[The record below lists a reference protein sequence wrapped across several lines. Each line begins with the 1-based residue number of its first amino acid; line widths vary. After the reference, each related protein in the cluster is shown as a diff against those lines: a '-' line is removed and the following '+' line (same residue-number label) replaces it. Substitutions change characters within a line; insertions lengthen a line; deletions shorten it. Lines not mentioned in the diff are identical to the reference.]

1 MLLIVLRIRK
11 KGSRLMNNTSKLLLD
26 EHPLQV
32 MPKLATLIGLNEAI
46 ILQQIHYWLCIN
58 EKNNNNYINGHY
70 WVYNT
75 YEQWQEQFP
84 FWSVTTI
91 RRIITKLENKN
102 LLIADNYNNAGFDKT
117 KWYTINYVALDNIYR
132 TSAQNEHIDCS
143 DCYIGTT
150 QCEQPYTIEYPKNTT
165 KTTINNTENIEE
177 IKGVT
182 PECDTLYSSSID
194 YLILEKQIIK
204 SCNRQG
210 MQNYSLCIDI
220 IKYYYALYKAT
231 FNQEHPYLS
240 TSAMDKVIEAIQF
253 GTDIVEDADLDMYQ
267 EMIDQHFKTH
277 YKNCDYNIC
286 HFMTEGVRNNRFYE
300 TCY

>member
-1 MLLIVLRIRK
+1 MT
-11 KGSRLMNNTSKLLLD
+11 TSKLLLD

-46 ILQQIHYWLCIN
+46 VLQQIHYWLCIKK
-58 EKNNNNYINGHY
+58 ENNKDYINGHY

-75 YEQWQEQFP
+75 YEQWKEQFP
-84 FWSVTTI
+84 FWSVGTI
-91 RRIITKLENKN
+91 RRTITKLENN
-102 LLIADNYNNAGFDKT
+102 GLLIVGNYNQAGFDKT

-132 TSAQNEHIDCS
+132 TSAQYEHIDCT
-143 DCYIGTT
+143 DCCDGVIQY
-150 QCEQPYTIEYPKNTT
+150 EQTNTIDYTKTTT
-165 KTTINNTENIEE
+165 KTTENNTEDRGRL
-177 IKGVT
+177 KGVT
-182 PECDTLYSSSID
+182 LKCDTSYSSSID
-194 YLILEKQIIK
+194 YSILEKQIIK

-210 MQNYSLCIDI
+210 MQDYSLCVDI
-220 IKYYYALYKAT
+220 IKYYYALYRAT
-231 FNQEHPYLS
+231 FNQEHPCLS
-240 TSAMDKVIEAIQF
+240 NPAMDKVIEAIQF
-253 GTDIVEDADLDMYQ
+253 GTDIVEDADFDMYQ